1 MLLLLLLLPLL
12 LLLHHLLVPMLCDS
26 GDIVD
31 TNAFVVDVFDVDA
44 ACASDVAVVAASG
57 AAVVVVSIVAPCES
71 RSWL

>member
-1 MLLLLLLLPLL
+1 
-12 LLLHHLLVPMLCDS
+12 MLCDS